1 MARTSCGNLDL
12 RPDGGNTN
20 SKIVDIHVMNDIADL
35 NLVAVFEAVWRHRQI
50 SRAAAELNSSQPTVS
65 NALRRLRAAMDDRLF
80 VRSGQMMVPT
90 PLAEEIA
97 PHWCDGLMA
106 IRKGG
111 ALKSGFN
118 PATDRRRF
126 SLLMTDIAE
135 AVILPHL
142 LEACRVSAPSVSFRT
157 TQLDVEKTLP
167 ALRSGEVDL
176 AIGYLPSLRSGVKQ
190 QLLFES
196 DYVVISRKDHPAL
209 GRSGKL
215 TRSAFLGC
223 RHALAEATGTGHV
236 VVERALKRVGL
247 GNRIGTR
254 VPHFLALPMIVAAS
268 DLLATVPRPLARL
281 LISAAPIAI
290 HQHPMKFSNLPIRLF
305 WHERFD
311 ADIGLRWLRHTLRH
325 AVHRAEVLRP

>member
-1 MARTSCGNLDL
+1 
-12 RPDGGNTN
+12 
-20 SKIVDIHVMNDIADL
+20 MNDVGDL
-35 NLVAVFEAVWRHRQI
+35 NLIAVFEAVWRHRQI

-65 NALRRLRAAMDDRLF
+65 NALRRLRVAMDDRLF

-90 PLAEEIA
+90 PLAQEIA
-97 PHWCDGLMA
+97 PHWCDALMA
-106 IRKGG
+106 IRRGG

-142 LEACRVSAPSVSFRT
+142 LEFCRVSAPIVSFRT
-157 TQLDVEKTLP
+157 TQLDVEKTLL
-167 ALRSGEVDL
+167 ALRSGDVDL

-196 DYVVISRKDHPAL
+196 DYVVISRKDHPVIGT
-209 GRSGKL
+209 GRL
-215 TRSAFLGC
+215 TRSTFLKC
-223 RHALAEATGTGHV
+223 RHALAEATGTGHI
-236 VVERALKRVGL
+236 VVERALKRFGL
-247 GNRIGTR
+247 GDRIGTR

-281 LISAAPIAI
+281 LANAVPIAV
-290 HQHPMKFSNLPIRLF
+290 HQHPMKFQRLPIRLF

-311 ADIGLRWLRHTLRH
+311 ADLGLRWLRHTLRQ